1 MQTTLLFFVF
11 FGTILVMLGVYVVLN
26 QRRLEA
32 AAALRSRI
40 GARTA
45 TAHQDILRDTR
56 KSTVP
61 MLDRL
66 LTGRAFT
73 LVVERALER
82 AGLRW
87 TVGEF
92 VIASALLASL
102 GLLLVQPFGVWAAL
116 AAALSG
122 LLLPAALLQLQRRR
136 RVARIEAQ
144 LPEALDMIVNA
155 MRAGFSV
162 QAAMKF
168 VGEEMTDPIGEEF
181 TTFYDEQRLGLDVRD
196 ALLAMQDRVDTVDVR
211 MFVTSLLIQRETGGN
226 MGEILTGL
234 SMLIRDR
241 AALRD
246 QIDILTAEPK
256 LTGNALAA
264 LPLLA
269 FAVIMVLDRSI
280 MAPMFETELG
290 RYTLAFAVGA
300 LLVGFVAIRQIA
312 RIDL

>member
-40 GARTA
+40 GARTT

-269 FAVIMVLDRSI
+269 FAVIMGLDRSI

-290 RYTLAFAVGA
+290 RYTLTFAVGA

>member
-1 MQTTLLFFVF
+1 
-11 FGTILVMLGVYVVLN
+11 
-26 QRRLEA
+26 
-32 AAALRSRI
+32 
-40 GARTA
+40 
-45 TAHQDILRDTR
+45 
-56 KSTVP
+56 
-61 MLDRL
+61 
-66 LTGRAFT
+66 
-73 LVVERALER
+73 
-82 AGLRW
+82 
-87 TVGEF
+87 
-92 VIASALLASL
+92 
-102 GLLLVQPFGVWAAL
+102 
-116 AAALSG
+116 
-122 LLLPAALLQLQRRR
+122 
-136 RVARIEAQ
+136 
-144 LPEALDMIVNA
+144 
-155 MRAGFSV
+155 
-162 QAAMKF
+162 
-168 VGEEMTDPIGEEF
+168 
-181 TTFYDEQRLGLDVRD
+181 
-196 ALLAMQDRVDTVDVR
+196 
-211 MFVTSLLIQRETGGN
+211 

>member
-155 MRAGFSV
+155 TRAGFSV

>member
-122 LLLPAALLQLQRRR
+122 LLLPAALRQLQRRR

>member
-40 GARTA
+40 GVRTA

-82 AGLRW
+82 AGSRW

>member
-40 GARTA
+40 GVRTA

>member
-269 FAVIMVLDRSI
+269 FAVIMGLDRSI
-280 MAPMFETELG
+280 
-290 RYTLAFAVGA
+290 
-300 LLVGFVAIRQIA
+300 
-312 RIDL
+312 